1 MFMFFFLWKYI
12 LQKVSLE
19 KKIYMM
25 YNFFFENKVE
35 VILKPTDTSIINVQ
49 PKGFEPVTFGEQT

>member
-25 YNFFFENKVE
+25 YNFFFENKLE
-35 VILKPTDTSIINVQ
+35 VILKPTDTSIINVH
-49 PKGFEPVTFGEQT
+49 PKGFEP